1 LDSYQRNCC
10 EYITRNYKCIILD
23 QIFFMIKRIWHGW
36 TTRQNADA
44 YESLLRHEIFLN
56 IGNRNIKGFRGIDL
70 LRRETGTE
78 VEFITIMSF
87 DELNAVKDFAGE
99 NYETAVVPA
108 EAAILLSRYDRTSQH
123 YELLHSEIS

>member
-1 LDSYQRNCC
+1 
-10 EYITRNYKCIILD
+10 
-23 QIFFMIKRIWHGW
+23 MIKRIWHGW
-36 TTRQNADA
+36 TSRQNADA